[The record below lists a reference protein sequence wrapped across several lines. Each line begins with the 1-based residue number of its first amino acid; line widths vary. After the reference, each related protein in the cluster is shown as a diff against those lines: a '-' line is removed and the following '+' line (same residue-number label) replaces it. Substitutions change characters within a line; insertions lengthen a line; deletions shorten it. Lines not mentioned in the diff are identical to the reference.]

1 MYKTSKFFRGKYF
14 GILKNGQK
22 KCPKMR
28 IPKYFPEKKTVFFCD
43 HKKNY
48 GVVAKKYFSN
58 L

>member
-1 MYKTSKFFRGKYF
+1 
-14 GILKNGQK
+14 
-22 KCPKMR
+22 MR